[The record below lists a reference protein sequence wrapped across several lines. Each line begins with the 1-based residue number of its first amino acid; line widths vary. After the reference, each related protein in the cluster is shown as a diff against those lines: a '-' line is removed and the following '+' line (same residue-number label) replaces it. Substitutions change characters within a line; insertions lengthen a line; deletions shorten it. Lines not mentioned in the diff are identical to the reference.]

1 MSQACYATSHWDSE
15 SALDALSEVYS
26 SRSSFTYY
34 ASRAEEEFERYG
46 GSDIDGP
53 PSKTEVMTTASDMKD
68 PDLVDWDG
76 PGDQENPQN
85 WSLKYKW
92 FTTLICLLMTVNVCV
107 FGVARRIL
115 FVLVNDLDRTFAS
128 SAPAVASTQI
138 EQHFQVSKEV
148 SYLITTTFLLGYV
161 LGVSTVIFN
170 GRPLNVSKFPANF
183 LGFRK

>member
-46 GSDIDGP
+46 GNDDIYGP
-53 PSKTEVMTTASDMKD
+53 PLKTEVITTPSDLKD
-68 PDLVDWDG
+68 SDLVDWDG

-92 FTTLICLLMTVNVCV
+92 FTTFICLLMTVNVCV
-107 FGVARRIL
+107 FGEARRIL
-115 FVLVNDLDRTFAS
+115 FSCRLTISIGHLHPLHRLW
-128 SAPAVASTQI
+128 PRLKL
-138 EQHFQVSKEV
+138 SK
-148 SYLITTTFLLGYV
+148 
-161 LGVSTVIFN
+161 IFKCQK
-170 GRPLNVSKFPANF
+170 R
-183 LGFRK
+183 FRI